1 MHLTLKKAT
10 TNPPGMNML
19 QQQDKFE
26 DFIQE
31 FNYER
36 PHQALEMKRPADF
49 YQPSDRKYEGLPD
62 IVVPDT

>member
-1 MHLTLKKAT
+1 MHLTLKQIT
-10 TNPPGMNML
+10 TSPPGKNIL

-36 PHQALEMKRPADF
+36 PHHALEMKRPADF
-49 YQPSDRKYEGLPD
+49 YQPSNRKYEELPD
-62 IVVPDT
+62 YC